1 MENWKKLLLTVLL
14 FGSVSGCNSI
24 ERFTGTWSKVQSRK
38 QLSDVS
44 ISHLQVND
52 KVQID
57 EAIYRVLYPYKKQL
71 DKEMKQPLTV
81 LAEPLEMK
89 RGDLSSSLANVLT
102 DQLRSFASANQRRR
116 IDIAV
121 LNKGGIRLPA
131 IADTVKVETIY
142 ELMPFENTMV
152 LIPLKGSEVLQL
164 ANELA
169 AIGGEAVSGLR
180 FSIKNMKAK
189 NVLIGS
195 NPVEYEKIYW
205 VVTNNYLAEGG
216 GDMPSLWNNKN
227 TVFTEIK
234 IRDIY
239 MEAFTRNSQIIPIED
254 DRIREDF

>member
-1 MENWKKLLLTVLL
+1 MLTVLL
-14 FGSVSGCNSI
+14 IGSVSCCNSI
-24 ERFTGTWSKVQSRK
+24 ERLTGTWSKVQSSK

-44 ISHLQVND
+44 ISHLIVND
-52 KVQID
+52 KVQLD
-57 EAIYRVLYPYKKQL
+57 EAVYRILYPYKMQL

-102 DQLRSFASANQRRR
+102 DQLRSYASANQRRR

-131 IADTVKVETIY
+131 LADTVKVETIY

-152 LIPLKGSEVLQL
+152 LLPLKGNEVLKL

-180 FSIKNMKAK
+180 FSIKNKKAE

-195 NPVEYEKIYW
+195 NPVQYDNTYW
-205 VVTNNYLAEGG
+205 IVTNNYLAEGG
-216 GDMPSLWNNKN
+216 GDMPTLWDNKE

-239 MEAFTRNSQIIPIED
+239 MEAFTRNSQILPIED
-254 DRIREDF
+254 DRIREDL